1 MDNFRDNNDPSKLIL
16 ADETYAI
23 VGAAMEVYY
32 TLGSGFLEPAYQQ
45 ALAIELGLRNIPFR
59 QQERFEVE
67 YKGHLLGKEYFAD
80 YFCFDQ
86 IIVEIKALNQLS
98 PADWSQVLNYLKVSK
113 QRVGLL
119 FNFGSVGR
127 LEWKK
132 LVI

>member
-1 MDNFRDNNDPSKLIL
+1 MEDLRDPDNPSQLIL
-16 ADETYAI
+16 AEETYAI

-32 TLGSGFLEPAYQQ
+32 KLGTGFLEPVYQQ
-45 ALAIELGLRNIPFR
+45 TLAIELGMRDVPFVAQR
-59 QQERFEVE
+59 RFQIE
-67 YKGHLLGKEYFAD
+67 YKGHLIDKEYIAD
-80 YFCFDQ
+80 FVCFDQ

-98 PADWSQVLNYLKVSK
+98 PVDWSQVLNYLKVSK
-113 QRVGLL
+113 MRVGLL

>member
-1 MDNFRDNNDPSKLIL
+1 MIL
-16 ADETYAI
+16 ADETYAV

-32 TLGSGFLEPAYQQ
+32 KLGNEFLEPVYQQ
-45 ALAIELGLRNIPFR
+45 ALALELGLRRIPFQS
-59 QQERFEVE
+59 QQRFRIE
-67 YKGHLLGKEYFAD
+67 YKGSMLEKEYLAD
-80 YFCFDQ
+80 FVCFDQ

-98 PADWSQVLNYLKVSK
+98 GVDWSQVLNCLKVSK
-113 QRVGLL
+113 MRVGLL

>member
-1 MDNFRDNNDPSKLIL
+1 MDDLRDPNNPSEMIL
-16 ADETYAI
+16 SAETYAV

-32 TLGSGFLEPAYQQ
+32 KLGPGFLEPVYQQ
-45 ALAIELGLRNIPFR
+45 VLPIEFALRNIPFESQR
-59 QQERFEVE
+59 RFNIE
-67 YKGHLLGKEYFAD
+67 YKGTTIEKEYVAD
-80 YFCFDQ
+80 FVCFGQ

-98 PADWSQVLNYLKVSK
+98 TVDWSQVLNYLKVSRM
-113 QRVGLL
+113 RVGLL

>member
-1 MDNFRDNNDPSKLIL
+1 MDDFRDKDDPSKIIL

-32 TLGSGFLEPAYQQ
+32 KLGTGFHEPVYQQ
-45 ALAIELGLRNIPFR
+45 ALAIELALRDIPFR
-59 QQERFEVE
+59 EQERFVIE
-67 YKGHLLGKEYFAD
+67 YKGHLLGKEYLAD
-80 YFCFDQ
+80 YFCFDR

-98 PADWSQVLNYLKVSK
+98 PVDWSQVLNYLKVS
-113 QRVGLL
+113 QVRVGLL